1 MLGHFGFSY
10 VGVLYLLMLFLPNI
24 IWIKIS
30 RKDIPLKGKIVFWVY
45 LKIPGRCWQYVLR
58 SFFLI
63 LTSGRNFHGYC
74 G

>member
-30 RKDIPLKGKIVFWVY
+30 RKNIPPKGKIVFWEY
-45 LKIPGRCWQYVLR
+45 LKISGRCWQYVLR
-58 SFFLI
+58 SFF
-63 LTSGRNFHGYC
+63 
-74 G
+74 

>member
-10 VGVLYLLMLFLPNI
+10 VGMLYLLMLFLPNI

-30 RKDIPLKGKIVFWVY
+30 RKDIPPKGKIVFWEY

-63 LTSGRNFHGYC
+63 LTSGRNFPGYC